1 MQSPMT
7 ARFPPTSR
15 LEQDDL
21 SDTCR
26 NVIGAIFMA
35 VMTHAVVYAV

>member
-26 NVIGAIFMA
+26 NVIGAIFTAM
-35 VMTHAVVYAV
+35 MTRAVVCAV